1 MRDSNMIPTVRLAH
15 QNRLIKRNKY
25 QTIHQNLK
33 SNRKFIK
40 YKDQESTQIYIVLHE
55 KTVNLQIIVSNCSK
69 SSKLALKKDT

>member
-15 QNRLIKRNKY
+15 LNRLIKRNKY

>member
-1 MRDSNMIPTVRLAH
+1 MIPTVRLAH
-15 QNRLIKRNKY
+15 QNRFIKRNKY

-69 SSKLALKKDT
+69 SSKLVLKKDT

>member
-1 MRDSNMIPTVRLAH
+1 MIPTVRLAH

-69 SSKLALKKDT
+69 SSKLVLKKDT